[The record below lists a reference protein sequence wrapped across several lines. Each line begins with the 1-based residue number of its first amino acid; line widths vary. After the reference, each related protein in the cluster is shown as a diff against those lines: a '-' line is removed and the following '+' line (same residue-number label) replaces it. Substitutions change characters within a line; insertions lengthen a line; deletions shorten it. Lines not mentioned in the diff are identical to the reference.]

1 MKRERSFFIYI
12 IPAGNVDSQNTMCYF
27 KSSKRSGTLNEST
40 EPQIR
45 KDDEFIMKKTN
56 TTMKKTIAIMMMIA
70 TLVSLVA
77 CGAAEPKDASNAT
90 NSEQMQASGNVAT
103 SEGDK
108 PGEQGENSTGQTG
121 EPATGTS
128 EAADPSTQA
137 STADPTTEP
146 GSDKTEPTQPS
157 ESQPTEPTSQ
167 PTQPTTP
174 TQPQPTDPPHQ
185 HDYSTTTVVAPTCND
200 KGYTKHT
207 CACGDSY
214 KDNYTDAL
222 GHHFIDEV
230 VAPTST
236 EKGYTKHTCDR
247 CWYSYCDTYT
257 DPVKMVYDAA
267 QVQQAGNN
275 YIASLG
281 YTVDESL
288 VWDTHGY
295 YPPAVV
301 SGFELGLPGGG
312 QEWLNNSAIECVDV
326 TIKRLIVTEPSGDIT
341 GMRLFCSVT
350 YNAETDKYRITV
362 YYG

>member
-1 MKRERSFFIYI
+1 
-12 IPAGNVDSQNTMCYF
+12 
-27 KSSKRSGTLNEST
+27 
-40 EPQIR
+40 
-45 KDDEFIMKKTN
+45 MKKTN
-56 TTMKKTIAIMMMIA
+56 TTMKKIIAIMMIIA

-77 CGAAEPKDASNAT
+77 CGAAETTGATGNAT
-90 NSEQMQASGNVAT
+90 DNTAEQMQASGSVPT

-108 PGEQGENSTGQTG
+108 QTENSTGQTG
-121 EPATGTS
+121 EQASSTS

-137 STADPTTEP
+137 STSTEL
-146 GSDKTEPTQPS
+146 GTDKTEPTQPS

-185 HDYSTTTVVAPTCND
+185 HSYTATVVAPTCND

-257 DPVKMVYDAA
+257 DPVKMEIDINKAMAV
-267 QVQQAGNN
+267 GND
-275 YIASLG
+275 YAISVGFACIDYSLTPG
-281 YTVDESL
+281 NA
-288 VWDTHGY
+288 GY
-295 YPPAVV
+295 YPPTYITAHMLDVM
-301 SGFELGLPGGG
+301 GG
-312 QEWLNNSAIECVDV
+312 QSWLEGEIIGLARSCKNKLVAGWGADEHTKCACRAYITYDAAEDAY
-326 TIKRLIVTEPSGDIT
+326 TIYFL
-341 GMRLFCSVT
+341 
-350 YNAETDKYRITV
+350 YA
-362 YYG
+362 

>member
-1 MKRERSFFIYI
+1 
-12 IPAGNVDSQNTMCYF
+12 
-27 KSSKRSGTLNEST
+27 
-40 EPQIR
+40 
-45 KDDEFIMKKTN
+45 MKKTN
-56 TTMKKTIAIMMMIA
+56 TTMKKIIAIMMIIA

-77 CGAAEPKDASNAT
+77 CGAAETTGTTNSTGNAT
-90 NSEQMQASGNVAT
+90 DSEQMQASGSVPT

-108 PGEQGENSTGQTG
+108 QTENSTGQTG
-121 EPATGTS
+121 EQASSTS
-128 EAADPSTQA
+128 EAADPSTDP
-137 STADPTTEP
+137 STSIEP
-146 GSDKTEPTQPS
+146 GTEKTEPSTQPS
-157 ESQPTEPTSQ
+157 ESQPTEPTTQ

-247 CWYSYCDTYT
+247 CWYSYNDTYT

-267 QVQQAGNN
+267 QAQQVGNN

-281 YTVDESL
+281 YTVDERL

-295 YPPAVV
+295 YPPRVI
-301 SGFELGLPGGG
+301 SGFDLEIMGG
-312 QEWLNNSAIECVDV
+312 QEWMNARAIECVQATVD
-326 TIKRLIVTEPSGDIT
+326 ILIATEPSGDIT
-341 GMRLFCSVT
+341 GVRLFCYVT
-350 YNAETDKYRITV
+350 YNAETDKYKITV
-362 YYG
+362 FYG